1 MSSHYFNVL
10 FIFYVYLFFCC
21 HIFSMCKL
29 LFFDYVW
36 QIRRWKKYIFNRRE
50 GYFPWIMIGVFQFLV
65 DYYLDNSIIKKSS
78 IVILKLDTS
87 LFRLNLYRII
97 QFDIVRNVTFIIRED
112 FLVNRSLVM
121 DKTIHYYYYYIY
133 FF

>member
-21 HIFSMCKL
+21 HIFNMCKL

-87 LFRLNLYRII
+87 LSRLNLYRII

>member
-1 MSSHYFNVL
+1 
-10 FIFYVYLFFCC
+10 
-21 HIFSMCKL
+21 
-29 LFFDYVW
+29 
-36 QIRRWKKYIFNRRE
+36 
-50 GYFPWIMIGVFQFLV
+50 MIGVFQFLV

-87 LFRLNLYRII
+87 LSRLNLYRII